1 MRIKDLFEGDIIN
14 AKDRFK
20 KQNVIDPDKLQSQ
33 TSSALASHKDF
44 EQWVK
49 EKLDKIKNFPNNLI
63 SSEEK
68 LSVAPLY
75 QSFEKNVPF
84 TKVLMWT
91 ITDPDD
97 TLAHHQYLAKI
108 LIKSKKEK
116 ILQIIESQLT
126 ALYNLE
132 KQIRQSSDAVSI
144 LRYTEL
150 PYVKSELNE
159 LHSFYRDI
167 KF

>member
-1 MRIKDLFEGDIIN
+1 MRIKDLVEGNVID
-14 AKDRFK
+14 ARDRFK
-20 KQNVIDPDKLQSQ
+20 KQNSIDPSELQSQ
-33 TSSALASHKDF
+33 VSAALTSHKDF
-44 EQWVK
+44 ENWVK
-49 EKLDKIKNFPNNLI
+49 EKLNKIKSFPNNLI

-68 LSVAPLY
+68 LAVAPLY

-84 TKVLMWT
+84 TKVLMWA

-97 TLAHHQYLAKI
+97 TPSHHQYLAKI

-116 ILQIIESQLT
+116 ILQIIELQLT

-132 KQIRQSSDAVSI
+132 KQIRQSSDAVSM

-150 PYVKSELNE
+150 PYIKSELNE
-159 LHSFYRDI
+159 LHSFYRDV